1 MRSIYRQA
9 FFFLLMIAGGRFASA
24 APVKPAAKIRSVT
37 VTSGSN
43 GIEVEIAASQPVTL
57 RSQVATSPD
66 RLVLD
71 FPDASPGTDLHN
83 QTINNGEVNGIRV
96 GLFAQN
102 PPVTRV
108 VVDLKSPQ
116 HYRIYPS
123 GKTVIVR
130 LMSDEQQ
137 AAVRAHINAVS
148 YTPIPAKPT
157 PPRMEVEYQNGR
169 LSIRADKVS
178 LAEVLNEVHSKTG
191 TDITIPPGA
200 AQEQVVANIGP
211 IPVREALTALLNGSR
226 FNFIMVGSDGD
237 PTKLKSVILSFR
249 GGGVSQPAIASPEPA
264 ATGGVPEPAPQ
275 PEMQP
280 QPEMPPQ
287 PEVPPQPQEQ
297 QAQPEV
303 PQPPD
308 APPPQ

>member
-1 MRSIYRQA
+1 MRSRHV
-9 FFFLLMIAGGRFASA
+9 FFFLLMIAGGRFAA
-24 APVKPAAKIRSVT
+24 AAKPAATISSFT

-43 GIEVEIAASQPVTL
+43 GTEVEIAASQPVTL

-71 FPDASPGTDLHN
+71 FPDTLPGTNLRN
-83 QTINNGEVNGIRV
+83 QTINRGEVNGVRV

-102 PPVTRV
+102 PPVTRL
-108 VVDLKSPQ
+108 VVDLKSPL

-137 AAVRAHINAVS
+137 AAVRAHISAVS
-148 YTPIPAKPT
+148 YAPIPTKPA
-157 PPRMEVEYQNGR
+157 PRMEVQYQDGR

-191 TDITIPPGA
+191 TEIPIPPGA
-200 AQEQVVANIGP
+200 AQEQVVANIGLLP
-211 IPVREALTALLNGSR
+211 IREALTALLNGSR

-249 GGGVSQPAIASPEPA
+249 NGGVSQPAIASPEPA
-264 ATGGVPEPAPQ
+264 VAGGQPDPAPQ

-280 QPEMPPQ
+280 QPEPPQ
-287 PEVPPQPQEQ
+287 PQPEMQPQPQEQ
-297 QAQPEV
+297 QPPPEV
-303 PQPPD
+303 PQPQD